1 MDTEIDDEALETMS
15 ASVKATR
22 TKGTNTKADAV
33 LSMFDQISNDVL
45 LSVQAK
51 IDRRVSQRVKK
62 LEEQINSARPIY
74 VSSPG
79 FQSKPVNG
87 IQHHNFETLIRVVAS
102 GQPAMLVGPAGTGKS
117 HAAESVAEVLGLEF
131 FAMSVGA
138 QTSKS
143 DLIGYMDAMKNY
155 VTTPFRKAYENGG
168 LFLLDEIDAGNSNVL
183 IQLNAALANGY
194 MSFPDAM
201 IRRNENFR
209 FVASANTFGL
219 GANRQYVGRNQLDAA
234 TLDRFVTLQW
244 DIDDNVETSL
254 AVGHEGPAW
263 LEVVRMVRNY
273 VQDRELRIV
282 VSPRAT
288 QRGAKLLA
296 AGLDFNDVLH
306 MALLSQFS
314 VDEKKDLHVKSHTT
328 WREAVASLPEKPEEV
343 VVEENVL
350 DSSDNLDADDG
361 VLVVPD
367 NSKSDS
373 LNSQRGA
380 ALADSVED
388 AYYRLFGAD
397 MLYQELDSATSG
409 VAKAVTNALSTDD
422 LRWNAVNSL
431 LEIDPSLWAN
441 EPMKTAVIYHLYRDG
456 FDFRPQLFQKLTLAN
471 AFEGYL

>member
-1 MDTEIDDEALETMS
+1 MEEIIVDDAVD
-15 ASVKATR
+15 AKPTR
-22 TKGTNTKADAV
+22 TKETNTKADAV
-33 LSMFDQISNDVL
+33 LTMFDQISNDVL
-45 LSVQAK
+45 TSVQAK
-51 IDRRVSQRVKK
+51 IDRRVAQKVKK

-74 VSSPG
+74 VVSPA
-79 FQSKPVNG
+79 FASKPVDG
-87 IQHHNFETLIRVVAS
+87 IQHHNFETLIRVIAS

-117 HAAESVAEVLGLEF
+117 HAAETVAEVLGLEF
-131 FAMSVGA
+131 YAMSVGA

-209 FVASANTFGL
+209 FIASANTFGL

-244 DIDDNVETSL
+244 DIDNNVEEAL

-263 LEVVRMVRNY
+263 LEVVRMVREY
-273 VQDRELRIV
+273 VQERELRVV

-288 QRGAKLLA
+288 QRGSKLLA

-328 WREAVASLPEKPEEV
+328 WREAVARLPEKPVEEV
-343 VVEENVL
+343 ADEHEVDSLDDSVV
-350 DSSDNLDADDG
+350 DDG
-361 VLVVPD
+361 VRVVPD
-367 NSKSDS
+367 TERNPWLATKQSAS
-373 LNSQRGA
+373 LAN
-380 ALADSVED
+380 SVEEAYSLLFPD
-388 AYYRLFGAD
+388 ALSTEF
-397 MLYQELDSATSG
+397 DSGTNN
-409 VAKAVTNALSTDD
+409 VAIAVSQALSTDD
-422 LRWNAVNSL
+422 LRWNAVKSL
-431 LEIDPSLWAN
+431 LDVPQDQWEY
-441 EPMKTAVIYHLYRDG
+441 EPLKQAVIKNLYRDG
-456 FDFRPQLFQKLTLAN
+456 FDFRPNLFQSLTVMG
-471 AFEGYL
+471 AFL